1 MTPPPFEFL
10 RCRDGMPDKLA
21 LLLAWC
27 QENDIYI
34 DSRLQVVHDYAS
46 SSVSVRS
53 IANSFI
59 EAPTIR
65 ESRVLALTLVSSG
78 C

>member
-1 MTPPPFEFL
+1 
-10 RCRDGMPDKLA
+10 MPDKLA
-21 LLLAWC
+21 LLLACC

-53 IANSFI
+53 IANAFI